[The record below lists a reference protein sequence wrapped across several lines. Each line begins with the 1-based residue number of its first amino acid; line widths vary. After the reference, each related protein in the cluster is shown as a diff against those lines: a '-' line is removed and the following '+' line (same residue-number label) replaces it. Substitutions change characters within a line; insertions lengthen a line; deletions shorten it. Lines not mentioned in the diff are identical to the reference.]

1 MNREM
6 TCIACPIGCQ
16 MTISVADQSEAVSVS
31 GNRCARGEIY
41 GREEVLA
48 PKRVVTA
55 TVPLLRGDLPRLSV
69 RTDQALQKELI
80 PGLLSQL
87 YATAVEAP
95 VHSGDIILADYRST
109 GVSVVAT
116 RTCRMGGGS

>member
-6 TCIACPIGCQ
+6 TCIACPIGCSL
-16 MTISVADQSEAVSVS
+16 TVSTADQNEAVSVT
-31 GNRCARGEIY
+31 GNRCPRGEIY

-55 TVPLLRGDLPRLSV
+55 TVPLLRGDFPRLSV
-69 RTDQALQKELI
+69 RTDQALRKELI
-80 PGLLSQL
+80 PALLSEL

-95 VHSGDIILADYRST
+95 VRAGDVVLSDYQDT
-109 GVSVVAT
+109 GVNVVAT
-116 RTCRMGGGS
+116 RTCRLGVGG